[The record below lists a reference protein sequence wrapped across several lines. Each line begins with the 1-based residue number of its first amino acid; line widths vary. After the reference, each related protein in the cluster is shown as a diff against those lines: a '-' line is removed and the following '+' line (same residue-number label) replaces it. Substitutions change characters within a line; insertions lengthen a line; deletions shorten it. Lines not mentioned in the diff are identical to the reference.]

1 MLRSVVDA
9 LQSSLT
15 RAHRAAAAGDWADA
29 LDGFLRADEVD
40 PGLGPQDLEAMGRAA
55 YMRGL
60 DQTYSDALERAYR
73 AHRRDGAVA
82 AAARCTWWLG
92 HSFLFRGDAVRA
104 EGWFAVGRRLLDEA
118 ALDCVERG
126 YLMAPA
132 WLQQMAAGDWAAGLQ
147 TARRAERV
155 GDRFAEPDLV
165 WLARDDQARAL
176 LNLGRVA
183 DALRLVDE
191 LLVVVDSGTLSP
203 LVSGIVY
210 CNTIV
215 FCRDALALR
224 HTRQWVDG
232 LSRWCDQQPQMVA
245 HNGLCLAHRA
255 EVQQLEGD
263 WSGALETAARAA
275 ERFRAGALN
284 EIAVGRAHYREGEI
298 HRLQGRLD
306 DAERSFREASR
317 CGHEPQPGLALLRL
331 AQDRGDDAAASIR
344 RAVTEHV
351 DPLQRSALLPAYVDV
366 MVAQGELGAA
376 ESATTELTGLAD
388 RFDSEALRAEAHH
401 AGAQVLLARG
411 AAHPALVEAR
421 QAWRIWHDLGAVYEA
436 ARARAQVARACAEL
450 GDRDAAQLEE
460 SAARE
465 TLHRLGAAVRTTAS
479 SPAGPWR
486 AGSSPGDPGALSPR
500 EVEVL
505 QKVGEGLG
513 NREVARALVISEHTV
528 ARHLQNIYVKLDVAS
543 RTAAVARGRALG
555 LL

>member
-1 MLRSVVDA
+1 MLRTVVDA
-9 LQSSLT
+9 HEPSLT
-15 RAHRAAAAGDWADA
+15 TAHRAAAAGACADA
-29 LDGFLRADEVD
+29 LDAFLRADAVA
-40 PGLGPQDLEAMGRAA
+40 PGLGPHDLEAMGRAA

-60 DQTYSDALERAYR
+60 DEVYTGALERAYR
-73 AHRRDGAVA
+73 AHRRDGDVA

-104 EGWFAVGRRLLDEA
+104 EGWFAVGRRLLDDE

-126 YLMAPA
+126 YLMAPT
-132 WLQQMAAGDWAAGLQ
+132 WLQQMAAGDWAAGLE
-147 TARRAERV
+147 TARQAERV
-155 GDRFAEPDLV
+155 ADRFDDPDLV

-176 LNLGRVA
+176 LNLGDVG
-183 DALRLVDE
+183 DALHLVDE
-191 LLVVVDSGTLSP
+191 LLVVVDSGALSP

-224 HTRQWVDG
+224 HTREWVGG

-255 EVQQLEGD
+255 EVLQLEGD
-263 WSGALETAARAA
+263 WAGALETAGRAA

-284 EIAVGRAHYREGEI
+284 EIALGLAHYREGEI

-331 AQDRGDDAAASIR
+331 AQGRGDDAAASIR

-351 DPLQRSALLPAYVDV
+351 DPPRRAALLPAYVDV
-366 MVAQGELGAA
+366 MVAQGELDAA
-376 ESATTELTGLAD
+376 GSATTELAALAD

-401 AGAQVLLARG
+401 AVAQVALARG
-411 AAHPALVEAR
+411 EGDRALGEAR
-421 QAWRIWHDLGAVYEA
+421 LAWRIWHGLGAVYA
-436 ARARAQVARACAEL
+436 AALARSQVARACAEL
-450 GDRDAAQLEE
+450 GDHDSAQLEE
-460 SAARE
+460 SAARD
-465 TLHRLGAAVRTTAS
+465 TLRRLGAVDCASAASAPEPSATAATS
-479 SPAGPWR
+479 
-486 AGSSPGDPGALSPR
+486 LSPR
-500 EVEVL
+500 ELEVL

-513 NREVARALVISEHTV
+513 NRDVARALVISEHTV

-543 RTAAVARGRALG
+543 RTAAVARGRSLG
-555 LL
+555 IL